1 MLECGCEKLYLSV
14 EIRNELDGLASLITT
29 LLPEG
34 GAVCSCR
41 L

>member
-1 MLECGCEKLYLSV
+1 MMLECRSDERYLSV
-14 EIRNELDGLASLITT
+14 EIRNELEGLASPKM

-34 GAVCSCR
+34 GAVCSCM